1 MTDIDTMTIK
11 DARDAVERGKEIEK
25 MLGGSL
31 VASTATRE
39 EFTQPQIA
47 ILDRGFVFVGNV
59 AIEGDWLLI
68 TDAQNVRRW
77 GTSRGLG
84 ELAAKGPLKDTVL
97 DPAGAV
103 RVPVRA
109 WDGLIKCEAASWK
122 K

>member
-1 MTDIDTMTIK
+1 MSDIDTMTIK
-11 DARDAVERGKEIEK
+11 DARDAVKRGKEIEK

-103 RVPVRA
+103 RVPLRA
-109 WDGLIKCEAASWK
+109 LVGLIKCEASSWK